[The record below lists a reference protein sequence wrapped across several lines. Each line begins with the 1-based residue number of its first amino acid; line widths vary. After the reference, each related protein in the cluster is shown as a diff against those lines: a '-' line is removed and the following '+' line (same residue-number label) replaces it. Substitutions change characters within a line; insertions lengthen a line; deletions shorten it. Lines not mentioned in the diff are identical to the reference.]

1 MCGSPGEGERGEAV
15 FDPRSCL
22 PGTRLSPVASA
33 SCSCSC
39 RRSAQ
44 WARPPSRRCS
54 SRRQSATC
62 PSPGSSRTC
71 TSPAI
76 YEFSPSG
83 SKRLEQLKVQR
94 PTQQSTECQIIS
106 RCIPLVVHAEHKVS
120 RGCLM
125 LDYLSLGSTES
136 KTA

>member
-1 MCGSPGEGERGEAV
+1 MGEAV

-33 SCSCSC
+33 SSSCSC

-106 RCIPLVVHAEHKVS
+106 RCIPLVVHAEHKICC
-120 RGCLM
+120 GCLM